1 MLVNYECDSDAP
13 KNISYSVTLVPRL
26 EYSVTILNDII
37 RILKKKKL
45 ELKKFNREII
55 DSEESNKIIIHT
67 VEHERTILFS
77 LETLL
82 ALRQIINQIS
92 GINSIPEILSPAISM
107 SRITSAKLYPFLPS
121 CSNRLSELSLH
132 LGSIV
137 LDSAILTKATF
148 NFSQSNKESAK
159 LLNELN
165 LIVDSKLSKQ
175 YPNLDF
181 S

>member
-1 MLVNYECDSDAP
+1 MLSNYNLTPDSH
-13 KNISYSVTLVPRL
+13 KNISYSVTLVPRI
-26 EYSVTILNDII
+26 EYSVTILDDII

-55 DSEESNKIIIHT
+55 DHEESDKIIIHAI
-67 VEHERTILFS
+67 EQERTVLFS
-77 LETLL
+77 LEILL
-82 ALRQIINQIS
+82 AIRCTLSQIS
-92 GINSIPEILSPAISM
+92 RIDSIPERLSSNISM
-107 SRITSAKLYPFLPS
+107 SRIASAKLYPFLPS
-121 CSNRLSELSLH
+121 CSHKLSELSLH

-148 NFSQSNKESAK
+148 NFHYSNEESTK